1 MTLIGSA
8 LDFEIDVELDLPI
21 EILRNIDE
29 AKYLVRELRSAV
41 ATLSYIK
48 DGMSLGVG
56 TGSTVDILI
65 ELLQPLAAKLGVK
78 VIHIAERDTQRHRC

>member
-48 DGMSLGVG
+48 DVQ
-56 TGSTVDILI
+56 VRFK
-65 ELLQPLAAKLGVK
+65 A
-78 VIHIAERDTQRHRC
+78 